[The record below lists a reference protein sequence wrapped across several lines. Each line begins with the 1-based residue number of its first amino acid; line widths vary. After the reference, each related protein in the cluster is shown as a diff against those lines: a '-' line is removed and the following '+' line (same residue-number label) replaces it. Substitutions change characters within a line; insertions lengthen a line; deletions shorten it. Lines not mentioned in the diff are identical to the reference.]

1 MRDREDWSEAYL
13 KLLVIRRVGPSPKYD
28 LRVEYVIRCHHVDFQ
43 PNWTTLGRP
52 TSSSPKNPL
61 HFCTTILELNSSNC
75 FEHLYHDFLMNQ
87 YF

>member
-52 TSSSPKNPL
+52 TSSPPKNPDL
-61 HFCTTILELNSSNC
+61 PPPFT
-75 FEHLYHDFLMNQ
+75 FLYH
-87 YF
+87 YFGTKFIKLF